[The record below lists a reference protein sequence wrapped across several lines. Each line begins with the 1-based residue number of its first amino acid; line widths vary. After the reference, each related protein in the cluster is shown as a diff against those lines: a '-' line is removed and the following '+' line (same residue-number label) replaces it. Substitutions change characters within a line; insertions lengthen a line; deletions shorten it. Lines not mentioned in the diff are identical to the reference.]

1 MQCAKLPTR
10 LVYNFPATSFVNL
23 KSYIN
28 MDIKLRK
35 ATQSDLPEVL
45 SLIKELA
52 TFEKAPNEVTI
63 TLDELKKDGFSD
75 NPIFEIILAES
86 EKEVLGMA
94 FYFYS
99 YSTWK
104 GKCIYLEDIIVKEEH
119 RGKKIGKLLFEAVIL
134 KCKETGA
141 KRMQWQV
148 LDWNTPA
155 IDFYKKYNASVDNS
169 WMTGRLTED
178 QIKQFQPSCDIFVI

>member
-1 MQCAKLPTR
+1 
-10 LVYNFPATSFVNL
+10 
-23 KSYIN
+23 

-35 ATQSDLPEVL
+35 AVQPDLPVVL

-63 TLDELKKDGFSD
+63 TIDDLKKDGFSD
-75 NPIFEIILAES
+75 NPIFEIILAEN

-94 FYFYS
+94 FYYYS

-104 GKCIYLEDIIVKEEH
+104 GKCIYLEDIIVKEAY
-119 RGKKIGKLLFEAVIL
+119 RSKKIGKLLFEAIIM

-155 IDFYKKYNASVDNS
+155 IVFYKKYNASVDNT
-169 WMTGRLTED
+169 WMNGRLTQE
-178 QIKQFQPSCDIFVI
+178 QIQQFQPSCDIFVN

>member
-1 MQCAKLPTR
+1 M
-10 LVYNFPATSFVNL
+10 N
-23 KSYIN
+23 
-28 MDIKLRK
+28 IKLRK
-35 ATQSDLPEVL
+35 AKESDIREVL
-45 SLIKELA
+45 NLIKELA
-52 TFEKAPNEVTI
+52 AFEKAPNEVTI
-63 TLDELKKDGFSD
+63 TLDELKKDGFGE

-104 GKCIYLEDIIVKEEH
+104 GKCIYLEDIIVKEIH
-119 RGKKIGKLLFEAVIL
+119 RGKKIGKLLFEAVIQ

-155 IDFYKKYNASVDNS
+155 IDFYKKYNASVDNT
-169 WMTGRLTED
+169 WMNGRLTED